1 MRCAGCSIRNEV
13 DAAAVLVR
21 QSCRRGAVQLA
32 EAVPLIDAAAGAWD
46 PVHGVTA
53 FQGCMFRDSMCR
65 CERFYEKRKSSL
77 SPKGQGSTLKAF
89 LWEILFFPSP
99 KLNKIF
105 ILFNSLCSSET
116 SSLSNQKP
124 PLEALRAS
132 NGGKEQNN
140 GFVSNRNRIVF
151 PPADSTSGRRD
162 IVQRRGDAT
171 ASAGTLPRPSDMGIT
186 RISRIIERQL
196 PFTSLRH
203 STLSLMRL
211 CFYAEVPGG
220 NTVPPEH
227 SAT

>member
-1 MRCAGCSIRNEV
+1 MR
-13 DAAAVLVR
+13 
-21 QSCRRGAVQLA
+21 
-32 EAVPLIDAAAGAWD
+32 
-46 PVHGVTA
+46 
-53 FQGCMFRDSMCR
+53 
-65 CERFYEKRKSSL
+65 
-77 SPKGQGSTLKAF
+77 
-89 LWEILFFPSP
+89 EILFFPSP

-105 ILFNSLCSSET
+105 ILFNSLCCSET
-116 SSLSNQKP
+116 SSLSEQKP

-151 PPADSTSGRRD
+151 PPADSTSGQRD

>member
-1 MRCAGCSIRNEV
+1 MRCTGCSIRNEV

-116 SSLSNQKP
+116 SFLSEQIS
-124 PLEALRAS
+124 PLEALWAS

-162 IVQRRGDAT
+162 LIQRRGDAT
-171 ASAGTLPRPSDMGIT
+171 AST
-186 RISRIIERQL
+186 ERRSPDL
-196 PFTSLRH
+196 LATK
-203 STLSLMRL
+203 ST
-211 CFYAEVPGG
+211 G
-220 NTVPPEH
+220 N
-227 SAT
+227 

>member
-105 ILFNSLCSSET
+105 ILFNSF
-116 SSLSNQKP
+116 
-124 PLEALRAS
+124 
-132 NGGKEQNN
+132 GGKEQNN

-151 PPADSTSGRRD
+151 PPADSTSGRREL
-162 IVQRRGDAT
+162 IQRRVDAT
-171 ASAGTLPRPSDMGIT
+171 ASTG
-186 RISRIIERQL
+186 RQQTF
-196 PFTSLRH
+196 P
-203 STLSLMRL
+203 
-211 CFYAEVPGG
+211 
-220 NTVPPEH
+220 
-227 SAT
+227 

>member
-89 LWEILFFPSP
+89 LWEILFCPSPELWTVLRSP

-124 PLEALRAS
+124 PLEAFM
-132 NGGKEQNN
+132 G
-140 GFVSNRNRIVF
+140 I
-151 PPADSTSGRRD
+151 
-162 IVQRRGDAT
+162 QRRKRT
-171 ASAGTLPRPSDMGIT
+171 KQR
-186 RISRIIERQL
+186 
-196 PFTSLRH
+196 F
-203 STLSLMRL
+203 
-211 CFYAEVPGG
+211 C
-220 NTVPPEH
+220 
-227 SAT
+227 

>member
-124 PLEALRAS
+124 PLEAFM
-132 NGGKEQNN
+132 G
-140 GFVSNRNRIVF
+140 I
-151 PPADSTSGRRD
+151 
-162 IVQRRGDAT
+162 QRRKRT
-171 ASAGTLPRPSDMGIT
+171 KQR
-186 RISRIIERQL
+186 
-196 PFTSLRH
+196 F
-203 STLSLMRL
+203 
-211 CFYAEVPGG
+211 C
-220 NTVPPEH
+220 
-227 SAT
+227 